1 LYKLLKSSK
10 EERPDEINSFPSG
23 HTAIA
28 FTNATLLFQEYKDS
42 NLWYASSGFIC
53 NSHIRIA
60 NNKHYSSDVLAEQGG
75 LLSGIL
81 VTNYNPFQAIK
92 FGRKK

>member
-10 EERPDEINSFPSG
+10 EERPDGSNNLSFPSG

-42 NLWYASSGFIC
+42 NLWYASSGFVFA
-53 NSHIRIA
+53 NTHILRIA
-60 NNKHYSSDVLAEQGG
+60 NNTLF
-75 LLSGIL
+75 I
-81 VTNYNPFQAIK
+81 
-92 FGRKK
+92 